1 MFVTMFVF
9 KHYVAKRIDYN
20 LFDSEDCFINF
31 FDIIFIIIYPIT
43 ILIPLLLGFAKLLKI
58 IYKKL

>member
-9 KHYVAKRIDYN
+9 KHYIGKQINYD
-20 LFDSEDCFINF
+20 LFDTDDCFCNF